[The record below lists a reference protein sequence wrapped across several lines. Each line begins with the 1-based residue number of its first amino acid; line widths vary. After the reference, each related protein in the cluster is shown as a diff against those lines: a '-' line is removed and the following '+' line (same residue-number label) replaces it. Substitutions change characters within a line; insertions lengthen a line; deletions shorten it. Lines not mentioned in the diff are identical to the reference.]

1 MYIST
6 WGVVTEAISGEEAI
20 SGGAIIWGAEAIS
33 GAAITWGSEAI
44 YSYIVS
50 PAILSNPPIPPI
62 SELSACIED
71 GSSGTGGSGAGGS
84 GAGGS
89 GTGGSGTGGS
99 GAGGSGTGGGVNVT
113 VDSGGV

>member
-6 WGVVTEAISGEEAI
+6 WGVTTDAISGEEAI
-20 SGGAIIWGAEAIS
+20 SGGAIITWGAEAIS

-71 GSSGTGGSGAGGS
+71 GGSGAGGS

>member
-6 WGVVTEAISGEEAI
+6 WGVATDAISGAAI
-20 SGGAIIWGAEAIS
+20 CGEEAIS
-33 GAAITWGSEAI
+33 GAAITWGAEAVSGAAIWGAEAI

-50 PAILSNPPIPPI
+50 PAILSNSPIPPI

-71 GSSGTGGSGAGGS
+71 GSSGAGGAGAGGAGAGGSGAGGS
-84 GAGGS
+84 GAGGA
-89 GTGGSGTGGS
+89 
-99 GAGGSGTGGGVNVT
+99 GAGGGVTVT